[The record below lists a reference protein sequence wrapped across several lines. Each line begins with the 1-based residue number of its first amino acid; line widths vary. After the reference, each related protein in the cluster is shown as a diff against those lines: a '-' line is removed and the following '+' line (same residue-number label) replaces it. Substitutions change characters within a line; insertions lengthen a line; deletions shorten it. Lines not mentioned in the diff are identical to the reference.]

1 MKSIK
6 KGNIKKLLEK
16 LVVNFIISIFVCN
29 ILDQFINNANLFRW
43 MLVAVAVVLATL
55 LDFDD

>member
-29 ILDQFINNANLFRW
+29 MLDQFINSANLFRW
-43 MLVAVAVVLATL
+43 MLVAVVVVLATL
-55 LDFDD
+55 LDFYD